1 MLQWTTVNTVETN
14 EKNGNGQQRNITSQ
28 QEMESIKKEQIESMK
43 KRDFRI

>member
-1 MLQWTTVNTVETN
+1 MLQWTTVNTVEAN

-43 KRDFRI
+43 KKRF